1 MYTATVKVRATPS
14 EHLDQ
19 FNVVHSVFAQGFNIA
34 ARPPASK
41 QEEPDVLN
49 PLLLWVDTSRNPM
62 VVPHSMRIAN
72 SEGFPKIDQGTQV
85 SYDAPGASLMIG
97 TALKLDLTTASTVDT
112 KLPLGSALTHPGYI
126 EVLERELALH
136 RTLRSPTDP
145 VSYSTVIRNVN
156 DHLSAFV
163 CSLVS
168 GDALLSDQHLAKLVG
183 YGSGLTPSGDDAL
196 LGAFA
201 FMQMYYPESA
211 ALVPPLLRDR
221 LRSTTDV
228 SGSYLSLALDGHV
241 AVQIREVLS
250 AFSGVR
256 NDRALTEL
264 LSTGHSS
271 GEDIV
276 RGIVIAAQNL

>member
-1 MYTATVKVRATPS
+1 MYTAAVQLRATPS

-34 ARPPASK
+34 ARPGTSG
-41 QEEPDVLN
+41 QQTPDAPN

-62 VVPHSMRIAN
+62 VVPHSMRVTN
-72 SEGFPKIDQGTQV
+72 SDGFPKVEQGNTV
-85 SYDAPGASLMIG
+85 SYDATDASLIVG
-97 TALKLDLTTASTVDT
+97 AALKLDLTTASTVDT
-112 KLPLGSALTHPGYI
+112 KLPTGSSLTHPDFT
-126 EVLERELALH
+126 EVLQRKLALH
-136 RTLRSPTDP
+136 RASRAPADP
-145 VSYSTVIRNVN
+145 VSYSTIIRNVN
-156 DHLSAFV
+156 EHLGAFIV
-163 CSLVS
+163 SLVN
-168 GDALLSDQHLAKLVG
+168 GDTLLSDQHLAKLVG

-276 RGIVIAAQNL
+276 RGIVIAAQTL